1 MLVTHGKVQD
11 LKQMIKPNSKAPWG
25 NRFGLLHVG
34 IPLEMLDNPLDIL
47 RKVKEN
53 LDRKKMSFAA
63 FIMGK
68 FLGYVT
74 KLKGPQVH
82 EVDLLFL
89 LLVSV

>member
-1 MLVTHGKVQD
+1 MQFL
-11 LKQMIKPNSKAPWG
+11 
-25 NRFGLLHVG
+25 RHVG

-53 LDRKKMSFAA
+53 LDRNKMSFAV

-68 FLGYVT
+68 AMGYVT

-82 EVDLLFL
+82 EYIKYYYHFNCYLYERL
-89 LLVSV
+89 